1 MVKLNP
7 YAVGA
12 VPAGNAAA
20 LAICLSTHA
29 HPGRVRHLREYAG
42 GIIGVLPVT
51 TGRIDRT
58 NKP

>member
-29 HPGRVRHLREYAG
+29 YPGRVRHFREHAG
-42 GIIGVLPVT
+42 GIIGVLPMT
-51 TGRIDRT
+51 TGWINRT

>member
-1 MVKLNP
+1 MVELNP

-12 VPAGNAAA
+12 VPAGNTAA

-29 HPGRVRHLREYAG
+29 YPGRICHLREHAG
-42 GIIGVLPVT
+42 GIIGVFPVT
-51 TGRIDRT
+51 TGWINRT

>member
-12 VPAGNAAA
+12 VPAGNTTA

-29 HPGRVRHLREYAG
+29 YPGRVRHFREHAG
-42 GIIGVLPVT
+42 GIVGVLPVT

>member
-7 YAVGA
+7 HAVGA

-20 LAICLSTHA
+20 LAICLSMHA
-29 HPGRVRHLREYAG
+29 YPGRVRHFREHAG
-42 GIIGVLPVT
+42 GIVGVLPVT